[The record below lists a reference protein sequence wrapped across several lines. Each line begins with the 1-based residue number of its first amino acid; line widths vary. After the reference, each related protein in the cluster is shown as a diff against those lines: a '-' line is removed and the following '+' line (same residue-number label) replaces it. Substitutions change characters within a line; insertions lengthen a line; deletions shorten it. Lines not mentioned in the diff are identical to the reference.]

1 MNKFSI
7 ALASAASL
15 ALVACGDPAEEYPE
29 EDAMSADQMAMDEAA
44 TAGTVV
50 EVAQGNPVRVR
61 IPLEGPVEGALISRL
76 L

>member
-1 MNKFSI
+1 MIHPQGNRRVLLEKMFN
-7 ALASAASL
+7 LE
-15 ALVACGDPAEEYPE
+15 GQP
-29 EDAMSADQMAMDEAA
+29 
-44 TAGTVV
+44 V